1 MRHGARTPILAIRA
15 CCVAA
20 LLGPGVG
27 VHSPAQAEA
36 QPVSPGR
43 TAAAPWM
50 RDRRDP
56 RWVYGMVTVPTDAQ
70 TVRARLRQVD
80 TWPQLFS
87 DIRSLRVTRRGGDE
101 WTVRIETLTFDCG
114 AHDYRVRFQPGGT
127 VHLQIDAPG
136 IDAVARMEVRDAY
149 TPGRAVVTYRLF
161 VDAHGVVGW
170 FVSEATLRRRQESMV
185 TRYLTDLR
193 RGFGP

>member
-1 MRHGARTPILAIRA
+1 MVISVCCAATLLAS
-15 CCVAA
+15 
-20 LLGPGVG
+20 GVG
-27 VHSPAQAEA
+27 VHFPAAVEA
-36 QPVSPGR
+36 QPASPGR
-43 TAAAPWM
+43 TAPVPWM

-56 RWVYGMVTVPTDAQ
+56 RWVYGMVIVPTDAQ
-70 TVRARLRQVD
+70 TVRARLRRVD

-87 DIRSLRVTRRGGDE
+87 DIRNVRVTRRGGDE

-114 AHDYRVRFQPGGT
+114 AHDYHVWFQPDGT

-136 IDAVARMEVRDAY
+136 IDAVARMEVRDGY